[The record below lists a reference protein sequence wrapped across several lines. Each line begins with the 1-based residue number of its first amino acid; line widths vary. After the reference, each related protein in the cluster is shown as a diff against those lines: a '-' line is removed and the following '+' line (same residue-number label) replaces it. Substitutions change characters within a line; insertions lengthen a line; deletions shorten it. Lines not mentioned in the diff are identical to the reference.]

1 MKIPETSLGLFLCLE
16 RWQQWPERGKKKR
29 RQRPIDGVGPLLIW
43 ESGRCGLGRGGA
55 GRALTGVPPSGG
67 KTVPCWWGS
76 DRQPGGMEGK
86 PCRGSVWLVAPSLAA
101 TVLIVTSAF
110 TTALSSSNMM
120 QAMYVSLFPSSHIEQ
135 QNDEIVQFTLCNPVY
150 RKPYFM
156 SSIES
161 EILYWWFYAKSW
173 KPVCSF
179 TLSYGL
185 N

>member
-1 MKIPETSLGLFLCLE
+1 
-16 RWQQWPERGKKKR
+16 
-29 RQRPIDGVGPLLIW
+29 
-43 ESGRCGLGRGGA
+43 
-55 GRALTGVPPSGG
+55 
-67 KTVPCWWGS
+67 
-76 DRQPGGMEGK
+76 MEGK

-161 EILYWWFYAKSW
+161 EILYWWFYAKS
-173 KPVCSF
+173 
-179 TLSYGL
+179 
-185 N
+185 